1 MNELQIFNSE
11 EFGEIRT
18 AEIDGKPY
26 FVGTDVAKAL
36 GYSNPR
42 KAILDH
48 CKGVTKRDTP
58 TSSGIQSMSYINE
71 GDLYRLI
78 MKSKLPSAE
87 KFEAWVMDEVIPS
100 IRTNGGYIVGQETL
114 SDDELMA
121 KAILVAQKK
130 IEERDQLI
138 EEQKQQINV
147 KNQIIGELKPKAD
160 YYDEI
165 LKNPGLVT
173 ITQIAKDYG
182 MSGKKMNDILH
193 DLGIQYKQS
202 GQWLLYDKYSKNGYT
217 HSETVDIVRSDGR
230 RDVKMNTKWKQKG
243 RIFLY
248 NMLKEKG
255 IVPMIEQE
263 NAQIRM

>member
-11 EFGEIRT
+11 EFGDIRT

-87 KFEAWVMDEVIPS
+87 KFESWVMDEVLPA
-100 IRTNGGYIVGQETL
+100 IRKTGAYQKPMTTAEQIQL
-114 SDDELMA
+114 L
-121 KAILVAQKK
+121 AQGNQDH
-130 IEERDQLI
+130 EERI
-138 EEQKQQINV
+138 EKLENTMTLDYGQQKYISDLVSKVVIEVLGGKKSN
-147 KNQIIGELKPKAD
+147 A
-160 YYDEI
+160 YDEI
-165 LKNPGLVT
+165 
-173 ITQIAKDYG
+173 
-182 MSGKKMNDILH
+182 GKKVFAECN
-193 DLGIQYKQS
+193 
-202 GQWLLYDKYSKNGYT
+202 
-217 HSETVDIVRSDGR
+217 
-230 RDVKMNTKWKQKG
+230 RDVKTYFDVNARNNIPKLRYQEAVEYIKGWTPCTNTK
-243 RIFLY
+243 
-248 NMLKEKG
+248 M
-255 IVPMIEQE
+255 MIRDC
-263 NAQIRM
+263 NAQMTM